1 MEADS
6 KPAISRPTALVLSI
20 LPALA
25 ASLIGSSAT
34 LPNIPTWYMS
44 LIKPS
49 FTPPNWIFGPVWT
62 LLYILMAVACYRV
75 LRQENGRG
83 HRRSIAAYF
92 FQAFFN
98 GAWSVAFFGLNSPFL
113 GLVIIAPL
121 WASII
126 WTMINFWSYDRF
138 AGAVFV
144 PYLAWVSFAIALNLG
159 IWLLNP

>member
-75 LRQENGRG
+75 LRQETEEVIAGRLPLIL
-83 HRRSIAAYF
+83 SK
-92 FQAFFN
+92 
-98 GAWSVAFFGLNSPFL
+98 PF
-113 GLVIIAPL
+113 
-121 WASII
+121 S
-126 WTMINFWSYDRF
+126 M
-138 AGAVFV
+138 V
-144 PYLAWVSFAIALNLG
+144 PG
-159 IWLLNP
+159 RLLSSD

>member
-1 MEADS
+1 MEAIP
-6 KPAISRPTALVLSI
+6 KPAISRPIALGFSI

-25 ASLIGSSAT
+25 ASLIGSAAT
-34 LPNIPTWYMS
+34 LPNIPTWYMG
-44 LIKPS
+44 LIKPG

-62 LLYILMAVACYRV
+62 LLYILMAIACYRV
-75 LRQENGRG
+75 LRQDSSAG
-83 HRRSIAAYF
+83 HRWPMTAYLT
-92 FQAFFN
+92 QAFFN
-98 GAWSVAFFGLNSPFL
+98 GAWSVAFFGLNSPVI
-113 GLVIIAPL
+113 GLIIIAPL

-138 AGAVFV
+138 AGSVFV